1 MKIQPHSDLACESSR
16 LAGISG
22 GRTVTRTIGGVRIT
36 DIRIPEQ
43 ERRIRPGRYITL
55 EGDPSRNALPA
66 LLRRALEQILPTGG
80 TILAAGLGNPDITR
94 DSLGALAIRRLVPQ
108 RGSRY
113 SLAAIETDV
122 AARTGIETVSL
133 VRAAARE
140 IDAACVIAVDSLC
153 CTSPERLCRTVQLS
167 TAGITPGSGSARA
180 APGAFLPHRRS
191 TGRRSRSAY
200 GAQRGIPHPRP
211 GTPGTARRALR
222 RGRPA
227 EALGILHR
235 RCHQFCDTLNYCSI
249 KYLIFFR
256 IFYIIV

>member
-167 TAGITPGSGSARA
+167 TAEITPGSGSAAPRRELSCRTVGVPVAAVGVPTALSVESLTHDPAHRGLLA
-180 APGAFLPHRRS
+180 APSDEDVQLKLW
-191 TGRRSRSAY
+191 AY
-200 GAQRGIPHPRP
+200 
-211 GTPGTARRALR
+211 
-222 RGRPA
+222 
-227 EALGILHR
+227 
-235 RCHQFCDTLNYCSI
+235 SI
-249 KYLIFFR
+249 ADAINSVIR
-256 IFYIIV
+256 